1 MLASVSYCNTHVAEV
16 LGIAAGKI
24 ISHEIG
30 SAESQCGIE
39 DSMLADASFVASVF
53 FSTSARHK

>member
-24 ISHEIG
+24 ITYKIG

-39 DSMLADASFVASVF
+39 DSMFADALFVV
-53 FSTSARHK
+53 